1 LPRIKKNGTILPIP
15 KNRSL
20 MATIRK
26 DQRIGEIAKN

>member
-1 LPRIKKNGTILPIP
+1 MILPIP

-26 DQRIGEIAKN
+26 DQRIGEILKN